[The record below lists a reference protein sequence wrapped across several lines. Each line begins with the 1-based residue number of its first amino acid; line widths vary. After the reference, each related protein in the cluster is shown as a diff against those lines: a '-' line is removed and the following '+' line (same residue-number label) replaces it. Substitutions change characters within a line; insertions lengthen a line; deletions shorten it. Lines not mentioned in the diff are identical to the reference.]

1 MRDIYNKE
9 LELLN
14 QELTEMGELCSKAI
28 SLVSSAFE
36 SRDGSIAASAAVL
49 DREID
54 RKERNIEALCIKL
67 LLKQQPVAGDLR
79 HISAALKMIT
89 DMERIGDQAEDI
101 AEIIPYLGD
110 RKAMGQEKISSM
122 ITAACGM
129 VRDSVTAYVKQDTDL
144 AHEVME
150 RDDIVDG
157 LFAEAKKELISLVA
171 ADPNNGEYALDLLMI
186 AKYLERIGDHAVNI
200 AEWAYYSVTGLHDR
214 SVN

>member
-101 AEIIPYLGD
+101 AEICMLCI
-110 RKAMGQEKISSM
+110 R
-122 ITAACGM
+122 
-129 VRDSVTAYVKQDTDL
+129 
-144 AHEVME
+144 
-150 RDDIVDG
+150 
-157 LFAEAKKELISLVA
+157 
-171 ADPNNGEYALDLLMI
+171 N
-186 AKYLERIGDHAVNI
+186 
-200 AEWAYYSVTGLHDR
+200 
-214 SVN
+214 